1 MPCLGWRLSWPL
13 LEEAVVAGPKGTG
26 KRQLG
31 GVTMFPGCVVVLL
44 PPRDNENEE
53 DREKL
58 WSGVART

>member
-1 MPCLGWRLSWPL
+1 
-13 LEEAVVAGPKGTG
+13 
-26 KRQLG
+26 
-31 GVTMFPGCVVVLL
+31 MFPGCVVVLL